1 MLDSCKVGTERT
13 HLYSRQLMRRLDFY
27 KNNGLMRSGAGEV
40 LVRDDTLG
48 SAYKQDIEG
57 DERDGVLMGPLMV
70 TVRGLSYA
78 CIPIQPLVA

>member
-1 MLDSCKVGTERT
+1 
-13 HLYSRQLMRRLDFY
+13 
-27 KNNGLMRSGAGEV
+27 MRSGAGEV

-70 TVRGLSYA
+70 TVRGLSDA
-78 CIPIQPLVA
+78 RMPIQPLVA